1 MHDCALTLI
10 PFASKC
16 ESFGGGSNACRSV
29 CLSLFGKLSLI
40 IGEAGLN
47 YDVDASHW
55 TRHAYS
61 VPECHTRHAKKN
73 RSRSTNPLTR
83 TGAGGRYQCPSPHP
97 TEWLDE
103 WSWSFAARAC
113 DILAGARYNSQGLGA
128 RGRATMG
135 IDMRQHAAAWAR
147 LS

>member
-1 MHDCALTLI
+1 MLMHLIGHDMLILSPNVTPGTLKRI
-10 PFASKC
+10 DLDQ
-16 ESFGGGSNACRSV
+16 R
-29 CLSLFGKLSLI
+29 
-40 IGEAGLN
+40 
-47 YDVDASHW
+47 
-55 TRHAYS
+55 T
-61 VPECHTRHAKKN
+61 
-73 RSRSTNPLTR
+73 LTR